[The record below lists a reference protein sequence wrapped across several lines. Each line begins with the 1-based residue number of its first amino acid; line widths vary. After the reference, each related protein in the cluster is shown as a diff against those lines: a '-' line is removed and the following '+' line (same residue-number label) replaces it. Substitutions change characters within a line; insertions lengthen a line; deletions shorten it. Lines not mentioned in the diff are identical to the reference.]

1 MLKKIFLLLLTLC
14 ALNCAPHSQT
24 KYNSGALSR
33 VKLVKHLKNS
43 TVALVMET
51 CRIRNSVGECELK
64 LQRIYCSGVWINKSE
79 FLTAH
84 HCVQSYVTRKST
96 DDEIEKGEDLKLA
109 GKMISFLS
117 KDQVPE
123 GNDTGRVNVQFPKK
137 GTIVS
142 FSSHDDLALVR
153 VDSQYYTDSFV
164 KVSKEKI
171 KVGQEIHVVGH
182 TVGIPFTYSY
192 GHVSGIREHDR
203 TTLSMSN
210 RLVIQVTAPIYFG
223 NSGGGLYTRSGELI
237 GIASYMNIRA
247 PMHLGFFAHR
257 DAIQCFLAKC
267 KKK

>member
-1 MLKKIFLLLLTLC
+1 MLKKLFLFLFALF
-14 ALNCAPHSQT
+14 ALNCSTHSQP
-24 KYNSGALSR
+24 KYNPGAFNR

-43 TVALVMET
+43 TVALVSEM
-51 CRIRNSVGECELK
+51 CQKRNGAGECELK
-64 LQRIYCSGVWINKSE
+64 KQRIYCSGVWINKGE

-84 HCVQSYVTRKST
+84 HCIQSYITGRST
-96 DDEIEKGEDLKLA
+96 DDEIEKGEDLRLS
-109 GKMISFLS
+109 GRIISFLS

-123 GNDTGRVNVQFPKK
+123 GNDTGRINIQFPKK
-137 GTIVS
+137 GKVIS
-142 FSSHDDLALVR
+142 FSVHDDLALVR

-164 KVSKEKI
+164 RVSREKI

-182 TVGIPFTYSY
+182 TVGIPFTYSH
-192 GHVSGIREHDR
+192 GHISGIREHDR
-203 TTLSMSN
+203 TDLSMSN

-257 DAIQCFLAKC
+257 DALQCFLEKC